1 MAKMTLIQMVQ
12 DILLDMGSDDVTS
25 YTDTVESQQ
34 VANIIRDTYDHIIV
48 GKDWPHLYKLFT
60 LSSTGTNTPT
70 RMLLPETLMSLDFVK
85 YNRKQLNDDR
95 ERWEEIPFV
104 SPKEFLEETAARNSE
119 SNNVQI
125 VTDPDSGVEFNIFTD
140 KHPTMYTSFSEI
152 SASFDGYNGDV
163 EDDARLFTS
172 NTMAYGKL
180 YPSIVMQDS
189 LIFPLPIEGYTLLLE
204 EAKSTAF
211 LRVKEMPD
219 QKAEQRAITQRR
231 RMSQKAW
238 SINRGIKY
246 PDYGRK
252 GKGR

>member
-1 MAKMTLIQMVQ
+1 MTLIEMVQ

-34 VANIIRDTYDHIIV
+34 VASIIRDTYDHIIV

-60 LSSTGTNTPT
+60 VASTGNNTPT
-70 RMLLPETLMSLDFVK
+70 RMLLPETLMSLNFVK
-85 YNRKQLNDDR
+85 YNKKQLNDLR
-95 ERWEEIPFV
+95 ERWEEVPFV
-104 SPKEFLEETAARNSE
+104 EPKEFLELTAARNSGAD
-119 SNNVQI
+119 NVKI
-125 VTDPDSGVEFNIFTD
+125 VSDPDSGIEFNIYTN

-152 SASFDGYNGDV
+152 SVTFDGYNGDV
-163 EDDARLFTS
+163 EDGARLFTF

-180 YPSIVMQDS
+180 YPNITMTDS
-189 LIFPLPIEGYTLLLE
+189 LIFPMPVEGFTLLLE
-204 EAKSTAF
+204 EAKSAAF
-211 LRVKEMPD
+211 LTVKEMPNT
-219 QKAEQRAITQRR
+219 KAEQRAITQRR

-238 SINRGIKY
+238 AINRGVKY